1 MIGVI
6 PNPTKKVTIDFPL
19 DQVKEGVKRIPSL
32 LKKYKMFKTN
42 EAFNV
47 YTLEASEFLSMGV
60 YIDINLTPVANT
72 RTEFNVEV
80 KRKLGSFDHW
90 VEVQNANEHI
100 DKLIDGLSKTMTV
113 SSKELENLEIA
124 ETRKEAETKSSRWP
138 VIIGI
143 LIGLW
148 ILGKILGN

>member
-47 YTLEASEFLSMGV
+47 YTLEASEFLSVGV
-60 YIDINLTPVANT
+60 YIDINLTSVADT

-100 DKLIDGLSKTMTV
+100 DKLITGLSKTMT
-113 SSKELENLEIA
+113 SSSEELEKLEMV
-124 ETRKEAETKSSRWP
+124 ETKNEADSRASRWP
-138 VIIGI
+138 IIIGV
-143 LIGLW
+143 LIALW
-148 ILGKILGN
+148 ILGKMLG

>member
-47 YTLEASEFLSMGV
+47 YTLEASEFLSVGV
-60 YIDINLTPVANT
+60 YIDINLTPVADT

-100 DKLIDGLSKTMTV
+100 DKLITGLSKTMT
-113 SSKELENLEIA
+113 SSSAELENLEA
-124 ETRKEAETKSSRWP
+124 VETQNEAKTKSSRWP

-148 ILGKILGN
+148 ILGKMFG

>member
-60 YIDINLTPVANT
+60 YIDINLTPVADT

-100 DKLIDGLSKTMTV
+100 DKLITGLSKTMT
-113 SSKELENLEIA
+113 SSSEELEKLEVV
-124 ETRKEAETKSSRWP
+124 ETKNEADAKASRWP
-138 VIIGI
+138 IIIGV
-143 LIGLW
+143 LIALW
-148 ILGKILGN
+148 ILGKMFG

>member
-1 MIGVI
+1 MIGAI
-6 PNPTKKVTIDFPL
+6 PNPTKKITIDFPL
-19 DQVKEGVKRIPSL
+19 EQVKTGVKRIPSL

-60 YIDINLTPVANT
+60 YIDINLTPVADT

-80 KRKLGSFDHW
+80 KRKLGSFDQW

-100 DKLIDGLSKTMTV
+100 DKLIDGLSKTMTA
-113 SSKELENLEIA
+113 SPEEIGNLEVV
-124 ETRKEAETKSSRWP
+124 ETKKEAEAKSSRWP

-148 ILGKILGN
+148 ILGKIFG

>member
-1 MIGVI
+1 MIGAI
-6 PNPTKKVTIDFPL
+6 PNPTKKITIDFPL
-19 DQVKEGVKRIPSL
+19 EQVKTGVKRIPSL

-60 YIDINLTPVANT
+60 YIDINLTSVADT

-80 KRKLGSFDHW
+80 KRKLGSFDQW

-100 DKLIDGLSKTMTV
+100 DKLINGLSKTMTA
-113 SSKELENLEIA
+113 SSEELEKLEVV
-124 ETRKEAETKSSRWP
+124 ETKEESDSKSSRWP
-138 VIIGI
+138 IIIGI
-143 LIGLW
+143 VIGLW
-148 ILGKILGN
+148 ILGKILG